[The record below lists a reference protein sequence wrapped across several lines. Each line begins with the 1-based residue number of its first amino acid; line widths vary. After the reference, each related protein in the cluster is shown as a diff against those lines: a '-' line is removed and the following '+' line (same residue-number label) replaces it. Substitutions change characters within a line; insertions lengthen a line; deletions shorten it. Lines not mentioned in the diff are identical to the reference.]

1 MKIILYLLL
10 SFRLALAQFETPVV
24 TKTEFL
30 QDSDLVEG
38 EKVKLIC
45 KAFHSLTI
53 VEKLDPG
60 FVGNSIYF
68 KNIKDLDSNKK
79 LRTCDDLKLEGF
91 KKVESQGAILWG
103 VKAHFLFLK
112 DADELSS
119 RTKFEIYDSEKY
131 VKVFSGVRNNDLLF
145 ELVTV
150 GNKKYA
156 LEYFQRYKVPCDFD
170 NDKSAKK
177 CWFYFLK
184 DLQMNLNQ
192 SKKNSPDK
200 FVNLPLPSCPQS
212 KKSKKFQVYLKI
224 QVPNIEK
231 NIKKILFAKPICELA
246 P

>member
-1 MKIILYLLL
+1 M
-10 SFRLALAQFETPVV
+10 
-24 TKTEFL
+24 
-30 QDSDLVEG
+30 
-38 EKVKLIC
+38 
-45 KAFHSLTI
+45 
-53 VEKLDPG
+53 
-60 FVGNSIYF
+60 
-68 KNIKDLDSNKK
+68 
-79 LRTCDDLKLEGF
+79 
-91 KKVESQGAILWG
+91 
-103 VKAHFLFLK
+103 FLK

-119 RTKFEIYDSEKY
+119 RTKFEIYNSENSS
-131 VKVFSGVRNNDLLF
+131 KVFSGVRNNDHLF
-145 ELVTV
+145 KIVTV

-170 NDKSAKK
+170 NDKSTKK

-184 DLQMNLNQ
+184 DLQNNFNQ
-192 SKKNSPDK
+192 LKKNSPDK